1 MSRRLDPRPALRRR
15 LQLHRQALRQALANL
30 RAAPLPNLFTLLAI
44 AVALALPTGTWLA
57 LHSLGDLGGRFD
69 PREID
74 VFLQPD
80 RDDAAARRL
89 ADSIAARPDVAE
101 VTVIGRAQALAEF
114 RATSGLG
121 EALDLL
127 PDNPLPAVLVVR
139 PAATVDSPE
148 RLAALAAELGR
159 LAGVDAVEGHHAWV
173 QKVYALLRSL
183 QRLSVVVASLFAL
196 LVALVIYIVLRV
208 EVLER
213 RQEIEVSK
221 LVGADDAFVRRPFLY
236 NALFTGLGGALL
248 GLGLV
253 ALAFAAL
260 DGPLRA
266 VAALYDT
273 PLQLRLPLGF
283 ALRLLLAAGALSV
296 AAAWLA
302 LALLL
307 RRIRP

>member
-1 MSRRLDPRPALRRR
+1 MSRRPDPRAALGRHV
-15 LQLHRQALRQALANL
+15 QLHRQALRQALASL

-57 LHSLGDLGGRFD
+57 LHSLGDLGNRFD

-80 RDDAAARRL
+80 RDDAAAQRL
-89 ADSIAARPDVAE
+89 ADTIAARPDVAA
-101 VTVIGRAQALAEF
+101 VTVIGREQALAEF
-114 RATSGLG
+114 RAASGLG

-127 PDNPLPAVLVVR
+127 PDNPLPAVLEVH
-139 PAATVDSPE
+139 PAATVDTPE
-148 RLAALAAELGR
+148 RLAALAAELAR
-159 LAGVDAVEGHHAWV
+159 LEGVDAVEGHRAWV
-173 QKVYALLRSL
+173 RKVYTLLHTL
-183 QRLSVVVASLFAL
+183 QRLSMVVAGLFAL

-221 LVGADDAFVRRPFLY
+221 LVGADDTFVRRPFLY
-236 NALFTGLGGALL
+236 KALFTGLGGALL

-273 PLQLRLPLGF
+273 PLELHLPPGF
-283 ALRLLLAAGALSV
+283 ALRLLVAAGALSV
-296 AAAWLA
+296 GAAWLA

-307 RRIRP
+307 RRIQP